1 MSIVEILLI
10 FWMSINVAVPVFS
23 AMRGGYSSISVMFLW
38 FSFREVGLL
47 AVPLAIAITCAGGN
61 LGSNA
66 VRRNVVDDGSTSTY
80 CFIAASGD
88 GADNSSAGADIEPI
102 AGDVCRRLS
111 GVDGGDVG
119 MVNGAADDR
128 RWADHDTVCVPG

>member
-1 MSIVEILLI
+1 M
-10 FWMSINVAVPVFS
+10 
-23 AMRGGYSSISVMFLW
+23 
-38 FSFREVGLL
+38 
-47 AVPLAIAITCAGGN
+47 
-61 LGSNA
+61 
-66 VRRNVVDDGSTSTY
+66 DDGSTSTY

-102 AGDVCRRLS
+102 AGDGCRRLS